1 MEKKKSLLIVED
13 EDDARELIGEAIKTL
28 NYFDF
33 VVGAKDGLEATLKL
47 ANQDFDL
54 ILMDINIP
62 KKNALEVL
70 KGVNRDKIN
79 PSKVIIMSGELDQQ
93 MMANLLNLGIRNYI
107 VKPLKLDSLLSKVQE
122 GLKK

>member
-1 MEKKKSLLIVED
+1 MERKKSLLIVED
-13 EDDARELIGEAIKTL
+13 EDDARELIATAIETL

-33 VVGAKDGLEATLKL
+33 IVKAKDGLEATLKL

-70 KGVNRDKIN
+70 KGANRDKIN
-79 PSKVIIMSGELDQQ
+79 PSKVIIMSGELDKQR
-93 MMANLLNLGIRNYI
+93 MAHLLNLGIRNYI
-107 VKPLKLDSLLSKVQE
+107 VKPLRMESLLGKVQE
-122 GLKK
+122 VIKK